1 MNESEATIVIE
12 AALLCA
18 TQPMPRGEIRK
29 LFNDDDGIDDAKLGS
44 LLEALQQLWTDRGLE
59 LVSLAS
65 GWRFQSR
72 PHMQRYLQRLDPEKP
87 PKYSRAVME
96 TLAIVAWRQPVTR
109 GDIEDIRGVTV
120 SSQIVKTLE
129 DRGWIEV
136 IGHRD
141 APGRPAFFGTTRQ
154 FLDDLGLRALD
165 ELPPLEAQGAA
176 AALAGLDLGGI
187 EIEEVTPPA
196 LQAALDGT
204 PVEPVAADDAV
215 TDADAGSDAD
225 AAAAAEAEAEAG
237 AGEGADVV
245 GQADGDAG
253 AEAGAVEQADAGADI
268 GAAAQA
274 DGDAGADAV
283 GDADA
288 IAGVQPGDP
297 EGDAELTNVFGGSE
311 ASGASEA
318 SEVSDAPED
327 LPLDDANVVSGS
339 TQALQQE
346 GNVDIP
352 AEQDARAAASG
363 VESPLSPAADDAAH
377 DVRQA
382 TERTGAAPADMASA
396 KNSGTAGNAADAD
409 LSIDHENEQVSA
421 LAAPVAGR
429 PDMPPP
435 GHDTIDQ
442 PGDGAQ
448 VPQPARTPEITPPD
462 VAPEI
467 QPRSG
472 EPEIPSPKPD
482 NTPAGSSEQSDDE
495 DAHAA
500 SRKDRNPE

>member
-29 LFNDDDGIDDAKLGS
+29 LFTDDDDIDDAKLGG

-141 APGRPAFFGTTRQ
+141 APGRPALFGTTRQ

-187 EIEEVTPPA
+187 EIEEVASPA
-196 LQAALDGT
+196 LQAVLDGT
-204 PVEPVAADDAV
+204 PVDAGSIDADADA
-215 TDADAGSDAD
+215 DADAGAGENATSED
-225 AAAAAEAEAEAG
+225 AG
-237 AGEGADVV
+237 ADEWKEANAG
-245 GQADGDAG
+245 ADGDAK
-253 AEAGAVEQADAGADI
+253 
-268 GAAAQA
+268 
-274 DGDAGADAV
+274 
-283 GDADA
+283 A
-288 IAGVQPGDP
+288 IANAQPDDP
-297 EGDAELTNVFGGSE
+297 EGDSELTNVFGGSE
-311 ASGASEA
+311 AGRSEASAASEA
-318 SEVSDAPED
+318 SGTPED
-327 LPLDDANVVSGS
+327 LRQDGANVVSGS
-339 TQALQQE
+339 TQDPDKE

-352 AEQDARAAASG
+352 GDEDARAAASG
-363 VESPLSPAADDAAH
+363 VESSLSPAADDAAH

-382 TERTGAAPADMASA
+382 TERTGAAPADMAFA
-396 KNSGTAGNAADAD
+396 EDSGTAGNAADAD

-421 LAAPVAGR
+421 LAAPVTGR

-462 VAPEI
+462 AAPEI
-467 QPRSG
+467 EPRSG
-472 EPEIPSPKPD
+472 EPEIPSPTPD
-482 NTPAGSSEQSDDE
+482 TSPEGSSERSDDE